1 MVNIGMNRYENGKI
15 YKITDVG
22 YNKCYIG
29 STCESL
35 SKRMERHRKRYKEY
49 IKGRIEKKTTA
60 IDILNEFGIE
70 NCTIQLIENYPCQS
84 KEELFKREGEHIKA
98 TECVNRQIAGR
109 TQQEWKLDNPEQA
122 REYYERGKA
131 RARAYYH
138 KHKEEIIE
146 KRRLNEEKIIEQ
158 RLLKVEC
165 PFCKRWIFQYYAL
178 WHQKNNCV
186 KQTGMD
192 NE

>member
-35 SKRMERHRKRYKEY
+35 SKRMERHRKQYKEY
-49 IKGRIEKKTTA
+49 IKGRMKKKTTA
-60 IDILNEFGIE
+60 IDIFNEFGIE
-70 NCTIQLIENYPCQS
+70 NCTIELIENYPCQS
-84 KEELFKREGEHIKA
+84 KEELFKREGGHIKA